1 MRTFR
6 RNAVLGASLLAIS
19 AGLSAYADD
28 GGGFGSNGI
37 KRVLLISIDG
47 MHALDFI
54 NCAAGISGVNGGS
67 AYCPN
72 LAGLAETGVNYLETS
87 TSKPSDS
94 FPGLMALVS
103 GGSPRTVG
111 AFYDVAYD
119 RSLDPPATMT
129 GNGVAPGLCT
139 PGAAPTGTTT
149 EFDEGI
155 DIDQTLLNG
164 GAPTGDGGAASIDPS
179 KLVRDPANQCAPIF
193 PWNFVRTNTIFGV
206 VHAAHGYTAWSDKHP
221 SYSSVS
227 GPGPGLAT
235 NVDDYYSPE
244 INSIP
249 VNLPQVK
256 LLPCNPLPD
265 PTAATA
271 SNAWTDSFENIKCYD
286 SLKVQAILNE
296 INGKDHSGTTRKPVP
311 NLFGMNFQ
319 VVSVGQKLI
328 EKISSTTTIKGGYL
342 DNEGRP
348 TDSLLGEIKFADASI
363 GKMVEALKDRGLYD
377 STLIIIS
384 AKHGQSP
391 IDSARYLSIS
401 NSPNDPITTSPA
413 DILDALLPLSERP
426 SNSPPGIGPTQDDI
440 SLLWL
445 SDSSQTTNAVQMLES
460 QSPAAPTNGSPGG
473 NIAGIGQIFSG
484 PGIAQLFNPPG
495 LPPKGDPR
503 TPDIIVTPNIGV
515 TYSGST
521 KKLAEHGGF
530 SHDDTNVIMLVSNP
544 SMSSSTVTSPVET
557 AQIAPTILAVLGL
570 DPNKLT
576 AVQEQ
581 GTQVLPGLDLDTGKS
596 HD

>member
-1 MRTFR
+1 M
-6 RNAVLGASLLAIS
+6 
-19 AGLSAYADD
+19 
-28 GGGFGSNGI
+28 
-37 KRVLLISIDG
+37 
-47 MHALDFI
+47 
-54 NCAAGISGVNGGS
+54 AAQ
-67 AYCPN
+67 
-72 LAGLAETGVNYLETS
+72 
-87 TSKPSDS
+87 
-94 FPGLMALVS
+94 
-103 GGSPRTVG
+103 PRTVG

-348 TDSLLGEIKFADASI
+348 TDSLVGEIKFADASI

-391 IDSARYLSIS
+391 IDSARYLGIS

-596 HD
+596 HY

>member
-1 MRTFR
+1 MPIMWRS
-6 RNAVLGASLLAIS
+6 AIVGAGLLAVS
-19 AGLSAYADD
+19 AGLPAGADD
-28 GGGFGSNGI
+28 ERGFGGNI

-54 NCAAGISGVNGGS
+54 NCAQGISGVNGG
-67 AYCPN
+67 APYCPN
-72 LAGLAETGVNYLETS
+72 LAELAETGVNYLGASASE
-87 TSKPSDS
+87 PSDS

-119 RSLDPPATMT
+119 RVLAPPAKTT
-129 GNGVAPGLCT
+129 GNGLAAGTCT
-139 PGAAPTGTTT
+139 PGVANGTAT
-149 EFDEGI
+149 EYEEGI
-155 DIDQTLLNG
+155 DIDQTQLNG
-164 GAPTGDGGAASIDPS
+164 GAPTGDGGVASIDPTR
-179 KLVRDPANQCAPIF
+179 LERDPFKNCAPVF
-193 PWNFVRTNTIFGV
+193 PWNFVRGNTIFGV

-221 SYSSVS
+221 AYSSVS
-227 GPGPGLAT
+227 GPGTGLAT

-249 VNLPQVK
+249 VNLPQVT
-256 LLPCNPLPD
+256 LLQCNPLPD
-265 PTAATA
+265 QTAVSSSDDYT
-271 SNAWTDSFENIKCYD
+271 TSFQNIQCYD

-530 SHDDTNVIMLVSNP
+530 SHDDTNVIMLLSNP
-544 SMSSSTVTSPVET
+544 SMSSSMVTSPVET
-557 AQIAPTILAVLGL
+557 AQIAPTILAELGL

-581 GTQVLPGLDLDTGKS
+581 GTQTLPGLGLDTGKS
-596 HD
+596 PY

>member
-1 MRTFR
+1 MDAPRTQKAPIGLRHGAASRSFASVRTTRR
-6 RNAVLGASLLAIS
+6 RNRQPPAAPRELNRTVTEASCSAPSMPTQPTMTEGIMPIMWRSAIVGAGLLAVS
-19 AGLSAYADD
+19 AGLPADADD
-28 GGGFGSNGI
+28 ERGFGGNI

-54 NCAAGISGVNGGS
+54 NCAQGISGVNGG
-67 AYCPN
+67 APYCPN
-72 LAGLAETGVNYLETS
+72 LAELAETGVNYLGASASE
-87 TSKPSDS
+87 PSDS

-119 RSLDPPATMT
+119 RVLAPPAKTT
-129 GNGVAPGLCT
+129 GNGLAAGTCT
-139 PGAAPTGTTT
+139 PGVANGTAT
-149 EFDEGI
+149 EYEEGI
-155 DIDQTLLNG
+155 DIDQTQLNG
-164 GAPTGDGGAASIDPS
+164 GAPTGDGGVASIDPS
-179 KLVRDPANQCAPIF
+179 RLERDPFKNCAPVF
-193 PWNFVRTNTIFGV
+193 PWNFVRGNTIFGV

-221 SYSSVS
+221 AYSSVS
-227 GPGPGLAT
+227 GPGTGLAT

-249 VNLPQVK
+249 VNLPQVT
-256 LLPCNPLPD
+256 LLQCNPLPD
-265 PTAATA
+265 QTAVSSSDDYT
-271 SNAWTDSFENIKCYD
+271 TSFQNIQCYD

-413 DILDALLPLSERP
+413 EILDALLPLSERP

-460 QSPAAPTNGSPGG
+460 QSPVAPTNGSPG
-473 NIAGIGQIFSG
+473 
-484 PGIAQLFNPPG
+484 
-495 LPPKGDPR
+495 
-503 TPDIIVTPNIGV
+503 
-515 TYSGST
+515 
-521 KKLAEHGGF
+521 
-530 SHDDTNVIMLVSNP
+530 
-544 SMSSSTVTSPVET
+544 
-557 AQIAPTILAVLGL
+557 
-570 DPNKLT
+570 
-576 AVQEQ
+576 
-581 GTQVLPGLDLDTGKS
+581 
-596 HD
+596 